1 MINNYLACPSRV
13 NLQSLRCPG
22 GTDSSTK
29 CLSDVE
35 LGVMN
40 AIHTPYTFSF
50 PLANSLTS
58 YPQWLFG
65 HEDALDGP
73 TAQSLVRWVTGTAAP
88 AVPPNASTNA
98 TQ

>member
-1 MINNYLACPSRV
+1 
-13 NLQSLRCPG
+13 
-22 GTDSSTK
+22 
-29 CLSDVE
+29 
-35 LGVMN
+35 MN

-73 TAQSLVRWVTGTAAP
+73 TAQSPVR
-88 AVPPNASTNA
+88 
-98 TQ
+98 